1 MAPVT
6 MTKTV
11 AATAALATALSLVAS
26 TPAHADV
33 VLNADTDTVDV
44 SYRSHI
50 LLADGAAVAMLL
62 AAGASGSEGLGN
74 AALATGALGGPLVH
88 LAHGNPGR
96 ALGSLALRTGL
107 TYGGLAL
114 GAASCTQ
121 GAHDGEGGEEGW
133 ECLGSALVGGM
144 VGYGA
149 AAIID
154 ATVLGHQTRRARP
167 LPVAP
172 QLGMTRTGMQVGI
185 SGTF

>member
-1 MAPVT
+1 

-114 GAASCTQ
+114 GAASCTPNDE
-121 GAHDGEGGEEGW
+121 ALDFD
-133 ECLGSALVGGM
+133 CLGSALVGGM